1 MTKQGKVLL
10 LGNHHVVMCRLV
22 VKENF
27 LFRLLLRLL
36 YFCKWSYE
44 TLLLQ
49 ASSNKAIPCS
59 CSTNEAKSSLRLSGV
74 REEKGA
80 LLHPALDPTRR
91 IISIKIITILIISI
105 IIVNASFFERFR
117 SVVDRHQDRHPCQHV
132 LGTGEHALFCT
143 SDSGQSG
150 IFACFNHRGSAA
162 HISDVIFDFQ
172 CLKAMKR

>member
-1 MTKQGKVLL
+1 MTTQGKVLL
-10 LGNHHVVMCRLV
+10 FGNHQVVMCRLV

-59 CSTNEAKSSLRLSGV
+59 CSTNEAKSSRRLSGV

-91 IISIKIITILIISI
+91 IISISIKIITKFWEQANMRYPTQVTQGSLGSWQLCL
-105 IIVNASFFERFR
+105 FR
-117 SVVDRHQDRHPCQHV
+117 SQKQCCPYLRCYLRLSIFKGDEEIVGAQVARWP
-132 LGTGEHALFCT
+132 GEPVMLIAN
-143 SDSGQSG
+143 S
-150 IFACFNHRGSAA
+150 
-162 HISDVIFDFQ
+162 
-172 CLKAMKR
+172 